1 MAVNPLD
8 GLGAYLKANGA
19 VTTRVG
25 TRVYWPK
32 LPPSQNAVMPIPTI
46 VLRPSGGYGIYGHG
60 TLQIGDSRI
69 DTDCFGATGAESW
82 QVHLVVRAALKNLA
96 PNTTAGVRLLSCYVS
111 AGGMTAEDPDTKWP
125 LTIASYTLVASE
137 VLVP

>member
-32 LPPSQNAVMPIPTI
+32 LPPTQNAVMPIPTI
-46 VLRPSGGYGIYGHG
+46 VLRPAGGYGIYGRG
-60 TLQIGDSRI
+60 TLQLGDTRV
-69 DTDCFGATGAESW
+69 DADCFAATFADSW
-82 QVHLVVRAALKNLA
+82 QLHLDVLAAFKTLSRRK
-96 PNTTAGVRLLSCYVS
+96 AGGVLLHKVDVS
-111 AGGMTAEDPDTKWP
+111 AGGVTAEDPDTKWP
-125 LTIASYTLVASE
+125 LTIASYTVLASE
-137 VLVP
+137 LPV